1 MLEFYL
7 TNELKEKESFFFTL
21 YQLKE
26 YRNVEELLDK
36 ATMFDAKMLKE
47 IKYKL
52 KELRNVKKNWI
63 EKERFNYEPLSCQIK
78 RWLSLFS

>member
-78 RWLSLFS
+78 R

>member
-63 EKERFNYEPLSCQIK
+63 EKERFNYEPLSCQLK
-78 RWLSLFS
+78 Q

>member
-63 EKERFNYEPLSCQIK
+63 EKERFNYEPLSCQLK
-78 RWLSLFS
+78 QWLS